1 MSEARRAELIIT
13 GRVATLAGHSGFGW
27 QPGLAI
33 AGGRVLAAGPTLEL
47 EALADPKTERWHLSD
62 DHAVI
67 PGITDAHLHLMS
79 LTLAESHID
88 LTGTHLDAALGLIR
102 DADRR
107 LRANGDEAGWLLGHG
122 WALHDFGRW
131 PDAAMLE
138 GAVPGRPV
146 ALYAHDHHSR
156 LVSATALRL
165 AGIDASTADPAG
177 GMIRRDDSGMPTGI
191 LHETASAL
199 VDHAIPDP
207 SEAEIEAAFDRVSA
221 RLLALGITGC
231 HDPGELG
238 DDTRISRGPLLYRR
252 LAEEGRPTLY
262 VHASIRAPQLA
273 RAIELGLRSG
283 QSVGRYRMGWL
294 KLFADGSLGSRSAA
308 LLEPYTDADERP
320 PTGGPAGM
328 FLTDRVELTELVRR
342 AADAGIAS
350 QIHAIGDAA
359 VRAALD
365 VFAALPS
372 ESGAPPLMRRI
383 EHAQLIDPA
392 DVPRFGRQGVA
403 ASVQPVHLRSDA
415 AAARIAWG
423 PRAGSAFPLAGLI
436 GSGALIPFGTDA
448 PVESPDP
455 WPGFAVAIFRRDPF
469 DADAE
474 PLAPSQGIDLPR
486 ALRAACLDPALVSGQ
501 TDMGRIVAGQIANM
515 VVIPAA
521 ALVEESDASVLASTR
536 PLATI
541 VDGQVVYRSQ
551 AFGR

>member
-13 GRVATLAGHSGFGW
+13 SRVATLAGDSGFGW
-27 QPGLAI
+27 QPGLAL
-33 AGGRVLAAGPTLEL
+33 AGGRVLAAGPTHEL

-79 LTLAESHID
+79 LTLAESNID

-107 LRANGDEAGWLLGHG
+107 LRANGDRAGWLLGHG
-122 WALHDFGRW
+122 WALHEFGRW

-138 GAVPGRPV
+138 EAAPDRPV

-156 LVSATALRL
+156 WVNATALRL
-165 AGIDASTADPAG
+165 AGIDAATRDPG
-177 GMIRRDDSGMPTGI
+177 GMIRRDESGAPTGI
-191 LHETASAL
+191 LHETAATL

-207 SEAEIEAAFDRVSA
+207 SEAEIEAGLDRVSA

-231 HDPGELG
+231 NDPGELG
-238 DDTRISRGPLLYRR
+238 ADARISRGPLLYRR
-252 LAEEGRPTLY
+252 LAGERRLALH
-262 VHASIRAPQLA
+262 VHASIRAPQLE

-308 LLEPYTDADERP
+308 LLQPYTDAGERP

-328 FLTDRVELTELVRR
+328 FLTDRAELGDLVRR

-365 VFAALPS
+365 VFAAVPR
-372 ESGAPPLMRRI
+372 EPGETPLMRRI
-383 EHAQLIDPA
+383 EHAQLVDPA
-392 DVPRFGRQGVA
+392 DVPRFGHQEVA
-403 ASVQPVHLRSDA
+403 ASVQPIHLRSDA
-415 AAARIAWG
+415 AAARRAWG
-423 PRAGSAFPLAGLI
+423 KRSTNAFPLAGLTR
-436 GSGALIPFGTDA
+436 SGALMPFGTDA
-448 PVESPDP
+448 PVEPPDP
-455 WPGFAVAIFRRDPF
+455 WPGIAVAVVRRDPF
-469 DADAE
+469 DQEAE
-474 PLAPSQGIDLPR
+474 PLAPTQAVDLPR
-486 ALRAACLDPALVSGQ
+486 ALRAACLDPALV
-501 TDMGRIVAGQIANM
+501 AGQADVGRLLPGYVADLL
-515 VVIPAA
+515 VVPSV
-521 ALVEESDASVLASTR
+521 ALEEPVDAGALASTR
-536 PLATI
+536 PLATLL
-541 VDGQVVYRSQ
+541 DGRVANRSD
-551 AFGR
+551 AFDP